1 MEWRR
6 ELVGCYLL
14 SQLMKIPEIDI
25 GLYHDDGLAVIN
37 QTPQKIEKIKKEI
50 CKIFAHNNLWITIE
64 ANKKIVDFLDVT
76 LDLPTGRFKPFS
88 KPATTP
94 LYIHSKSNHPPS
106 IIRNIPEAINK
117 RLSEISCDED
127 AFKAPHYQEAL
138 RKSGYAYTLKFKPEQ
153 QGLPN
158 QKKKR
163 RRNIIWF
170 NPPFNGNVNTSIG
183 RAFINLL
190 DKCFPIGN
198 KLRKIFNRNTVKLSY
213 SCTPNMKPVIDGHNK
228 AILKN
233 AQNPENQPPKNVQLL
248 RWKRM
253 YIRRGMLAKRNC
265 IPNHS
270 YHQGGQRELLRRMSA
285 LQQQISKQDGA
296 TTKCLLS
303 MRKGGTTPSWANIC
317 GN

>member
-50 CKIFAHNNLWITIE
+50 CKIFAQNNLWITIE

-127 AFKAPHYQEAL
+127 AF
-138 RKSGYAYTLKFKPEQ
+138 
-153 QGLPN
+153 N
-158 QKKKR
+158 
-163 RRNIIWF
+163 
-170 NPPFNGNVNTSIG
+170 
-183 RAFINLL
+183 
-190 DKCFPIGN
+190 
-198 KLRKIFNRNTVKLSY
+198 
-213 SCTPNMKPVIDGHNK
+213 
-228 AILKN
+228 
-233 AQNPENQPPKNVQLL
+233 
-248 RWKRM
+248 
-253 YIRRGMLAKRNC
+253 
-265 IPNHS
+265 
-270 YHQGGQRELLRRMSA
+270 
-285 LQQQISKQDGA
+285 
-296 TTKCLLS
+296 
-303 MRKGGTTPSWANIC
+303 
-317 GN
+317 